1 MGRRE
6 RALRHSVRC
15 DSDSE
20 KERGGDYYW
29 GEFGSILGSRCS
41 SETNLTVNKNQMDA
55 AVQKP
60 PSFVW
65 SDGGALAS

>member
-6 RALRHSVRC
+6 RALRHSVRI

-20 KERGGDYYW
+20 KEKEEVTIG

-41 SETNLTVNKNQMDA
+41 SKTNLTVNKNQMDA

-65 SDGGALAS
+65 SDEGALAS